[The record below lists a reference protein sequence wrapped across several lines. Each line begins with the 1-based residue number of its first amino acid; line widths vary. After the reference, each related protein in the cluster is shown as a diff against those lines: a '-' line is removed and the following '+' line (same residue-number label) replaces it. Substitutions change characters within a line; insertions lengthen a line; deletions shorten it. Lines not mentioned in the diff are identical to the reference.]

1 MTLDP
6 QVLASLSPDE
16 VAELDR
22 LLEELEAA
30 TAYDWSLQRRPSQ
43 AMPPGDY
50 LTWLIM
56 AGRGFGKTRTGAE
69 QVREWAESFPS
80 CRIALVGRTS
90 ADVRG
95 VMVEGESGI
104 LNVCPPWFRPR
115 YEPSKR
121 RLIFPN
127 GATAYTYA
135 AEEPDMLRGPQ
146 HHHAWC
152 DELSAWPDAHK
163 GDQVNT
169 CWNNLKLGVRLPVP
183 GGVNRIVVTTTPRPN
198 RLTLDIH
205 GSPSTVLTR
214 GSTLENL
221 SNLSPAYRELIQSY
235 AGTRAGRQELEAEL
249 LLETDGALWTRTQLD
264 ALRTSDVP
272 DLQKVCVAVDPAVT
286 SGENAD
292 ETGIVVAGL
301 GADGLYYVL
310 RDRSLKS
317 TPNRWAQAA
326 LDAAEEFRADRVV
339 AEANNGGD
347 LVETVLRQ
355 IDPMVSY
362 TKVHAS
368 RGKVTRAEPVAALY
382 ERGLVRHV
390 LGTDL
395 SALEDEMVTYTGDRR
410 DASPNRLDA
419 LVWCLSWL
427 SGKVR
432 RPVKVW

>member
-1 MTLDP
+1 MTG
-6 QVLASLSPDE
+6 LSPE
-16 VAELDR
+16 ELAELDA
-22 LLEELEAA
+22 LLADLEAA
-30 TAYDWSLQRRPSQ
+30 TAFDWNLQRRPSQ
-43 AMPPGDY
+43 VMPPGDY
-50 LTWLIM
+50 LTWLVM
-56 AGRGFGKTRTGAE
+56 AGRGFGKTRVGAE
-69 QVREWAESFPS
+69 TVREWAESHPR
-80 CRIALVGRTS
+80 CRIALIGRTT

-95 VMVEGESGI
+95 VMIEGESGI

-121 RLIFPN
+121 RLVFPN

-135 AEEPDMLRGPQ
+135 AEEADQLRGPQ

-152 DELSAWPDAHK
+152 DELSSWQDAHK

-169 CWNNLKLGVRLPVP
+169 TWNNLKLGVRLPVP

-205 GSPSTVLTR
+205 GAPSTVLTR

-249 LLETDGALWTRTQLD
+249 LLEMEGALWTRTQLD
-264 ALRTSDVP
+264 ALRTADIP
-272 DLQKVCVAVDPAVT
+272 DMQKVCVALDPAVT
-286 SGENAD
+286 SGENSD
-292 ETGIVVAGL
+292 ETGIIVAGL
-301 GADGLYYVL
+301 GADGLLYVMY
-310 RDRSLKS
+310 DASLKA
-317 TPNRWAQAA
+317 TPNRWAQTS
-326 LDAAEEFRADRVV
+326 LECAERFHADRIV

-355 IDPMVSY
+355 IDPMVPY
-362 TKVHAS
+362 VKVHAS
-368 RGKVTRAEPVAALY
+368 RGKLVRAEPVAALY

-390 LGTDL
+390 LGADL
-395 SALEDEMVTYTGDRR
+395 GALEDEMVLWTGAKNDR
-410 DASPNRLDA
+410 SPNRLDA
-419 LVWCLSWL
+419 LVWALSWL

-432 RPVKVW
+432 RPVRVW

>member
-1 MTLDP
+1 M
-6 QVLASLSPDE
+6 SLSPLE
-16 VAELDR
+16 QAELDAL
-22 LLEELEAA
+22 LLELEEA
-30 TAYDWSLQRRPSQ
+30 TRYDWSVHRRPSQ
-43 AMPPGDY
+43 IMPVGDY
-50 LTWLIM
+50 LTWLVM
-56 AGRGFGKTRTGAE
+56 AGRGFGKTRIGAE
-69 QVREWAESFPS
+69 QVREWAESHPR
-80 CRIALVGRTS
+80 CRIALIGRTT

-104 LNVCPPWFRPR
+104 LNVCPPWACPK

-121 RLIFPN
+121 RLTWPN

-152 DELSAWPDAHK
+152 DELSAWPDAFK

-169 CWNNLKLGVRLPVP
+169 AWNNLKLGVRLPVP

-205 GSPSTVLTR
+205 GASSTVLTR

-221 SNLSPAYRELIQSY
+221 ANLSPAYRDLIASY

-249 LLETDGALWTRTQLD
+249 LLETEGALWTRTQLD
-264 ALRTSDVP
+264 ALRTADVP
-272 DLQKVCVAVDPAVT
+272 DLQKVAVAIDPAVT

-301 GADGLYYVL
+301 GADGLFYVL
-310 RDRSLKS
+310 ADKS
-317 TPNRWAQAA
+317 IRTTPNRWAQTA
-326 LDAAEEFRADRVV
+326 LDAYQGFRADRLIG
-339 AEANNGGD
+339 EANNGGD

-355 IDPMVSY
+355 IDREVAY

-368 RGKVTRAEPVAALY
+368 RGKLTRAEPVAALY

-390 LGTDL
+390 IGADL
-395 SALEDEMVTYTGDRR
+395 SSLEDEMVTYTGDRR
-410 DASPNRLDA
+410 QTSPNRLDA

-432 RPVKVW
+432 RPVRVW